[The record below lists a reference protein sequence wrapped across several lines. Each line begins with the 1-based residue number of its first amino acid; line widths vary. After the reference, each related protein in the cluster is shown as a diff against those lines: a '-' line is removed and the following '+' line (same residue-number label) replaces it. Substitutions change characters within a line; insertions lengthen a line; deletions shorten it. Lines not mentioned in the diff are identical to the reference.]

1 MDTGFQDFFYT
12 SADGLRLHARIYGP
26 AETVD
31 LSVVCLPGLTRNAR
45 DFHDLALKLSGKAA
59 RPRRVIA
66 FDYRG
71 RGGSQRD
78 PDPAHYTVPIETA
91 DILEGLEQL
100 GISRAVFIGTSRG
113 GLILHVIAAQRPELI
128 AGAVLNDVGPELG
141 LGGLMQIRDYLSRP
155 QATLRSLDQAAELQ
169 RQIHGDAFPA
179 LQAPDWRRMAESV
192 YSDEGGRL
200 VADCDPAIATAFA
213 GLDLTQTLPALWEQ
227 FAAFGKTPLL
237 VVRGENSQLLTEDI
251 LRRMQAAHPG
261 LEAIVVPGQGHPPML
276 ETGDLPDRI
285 GDFIDSHA

>member
-155 QATLRSLDQAAELQ
+155 QATLR
-169 RQIHGDAFPA
+169 
-179 LQAPDWRRMAESV
+179 
-192 YSDEGGRL
+192 
-200 VADCDPAIATAFA
+200 ADCDPAIASAFT